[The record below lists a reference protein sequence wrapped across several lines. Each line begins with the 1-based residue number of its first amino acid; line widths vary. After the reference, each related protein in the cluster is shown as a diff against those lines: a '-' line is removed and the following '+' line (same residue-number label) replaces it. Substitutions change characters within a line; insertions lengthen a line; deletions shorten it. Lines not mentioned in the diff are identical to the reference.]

1 MFDTFLDD
9 TAGSSDDDELQR
21 YLATDIEDVKDPLM
35 WWHQRRK
42 MFPCLSRM
50 AHDYLAIPGE
60 SVFSCISKVL
70 NP

>member
-42 MFPCLSRM
+42 TFPRLSRM
-50 AHDYLAIPGE
+50 ARDYLTIPGE
-60 SVFSCISKVL
+60 SVFSCISKAL

>member
-9 TAGSSDDDELQR
+9 TAGSSDDDELQH

-35 WWHQRRK
+35 WWHQQRK
-42 MFPCLSRM
+42 MFPCLSHM
-50 AHDYLAIPGE
+50 AHDYLTIPGE
-60 SVFSCISKVL
+60 FVFSCLSKAL